1 MFPELEI
8 AAIIP
13 CHNEAAAVGKVIT
26 DLRSAV
32 PQLRIYVYD
41 NLSTDGTAAVARDH
55 GATVRTEL
63 RKGKGNVVRRAFG
76 DIDADVYVLI
86 DGDDTYDAHALPQMI
101 QALLDGPFDH
111 VLGVRQE
118 QSDSAYRPGHSL
130 GNRAFNSLVSWLFKE
145 PVSDMLSGYRVF
157 SKRFVKSF
165 PAVSREFETETEL
178 TVHYASLRIPHTEVE
193 VGFKDRAEGTE
204 SKLNTVSDGIKIL
217 SLIVDLVRFERPLVF
232 HGTLA
237 LIALVAALCF
247 GVPVLVDFAQTGL
260 VPKFPSAILASS
272 LAIVGFMSLS
282 IGMTLDGI
290 RRNRH
295 ENARLL
301 YLQYPAVGSGKEF

>member
-13 CHNEAAAVGKVIT
+13 CHNEAAAVGKVIA
-26 DLRSAV
+26 DLRKAV
-32 PQLRIYVYD
+32 PQLTIYVYD
-41 NLSTDGTAAVARDH
+41 NLSTDGTAAAAREQ
-55 GATVRTEL
+55 GAIVRSEL
-63 RKGKGNVVRRAFG
+63 HKGKGNVVRRAFG
-76 DIDADVYVLI
+76 DIEADVYVLI

-101 QALLDGPFDH
+101 QTLLDGPFDH

-118 QSDSAYRPGHSL
+118 QTDSAYRPGHSL

-145 PVSDMLSGYRVF
+145 PVRDMLSGYRVF

-178 TVHYASLRIPHTEVE
+178 TVHYASLRIPHAEVE

-232 HGTLA
+232 HGALA
-237 LIALVAALCF
+237 LIAMVAAMIF
-247 GVPVLVDFAQTGL
+247 GVPVLIDFAQTGL
-260 VPKFPSAILASS
+260 VPKLPSAVLASS
-272 LAIVGFMSLS
+272 LAILGFISLS
-282 IGMTLDGI
+282 IGMMLDGI

-301 YLQYPAVGSGKEF
+301 YLQYPAVSSGK